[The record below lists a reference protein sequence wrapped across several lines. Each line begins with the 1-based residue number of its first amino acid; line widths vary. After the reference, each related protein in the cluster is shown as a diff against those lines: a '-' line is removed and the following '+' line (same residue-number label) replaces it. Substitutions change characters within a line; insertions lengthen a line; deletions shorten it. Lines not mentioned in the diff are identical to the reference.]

1 MILCQF
7 YVGVVEDRN
16 DHLNLGRC
24 KVRVAGLHT
33 HDKTLLP
40 TEDLPWAHVLQPVSG
55 GNCLN
60 TVAPR
65 EGTVVGVQFMDYP
78 DCQIPIV
85 VGILNSIPQQSQCV
99 IGHYPDDHPT
109 VKTMGGNI
117 SVPKSKIV
125 AASFKHG
132 SLELVEKKPATT
144 AEEKLDEKVTN
155 DQ

>member
-16 DHLNLGRC
+16 DPLNLGRC
-24 KVRVAGLHT
+24 KVRVAGIHT

-40 TEDLPWAHVLQPVSG
+40 TEDLPWAQVLQPISG
-55 GNCLN
+55 GNWLN

-65 EGTVVGVQFMDYP
+65 EGTVVGIQFMDYP

-85 VGILNSIPQQSQCV
+85 MGILISIPQSSQCL
-99 IGHYPDDHPT
+99 IGSYPEESPS
-109 VKTMGGNI
+109 VKTMGGSI
-117 SVPKSKIV
+117 AVPKSKIV

-132 SLELVEKKPATT
+132 SLAMVEKKEPTT
-144 AEEKLDEKVTN
+144 AEEKLDSKVN
-155 DQ
+155 NAK